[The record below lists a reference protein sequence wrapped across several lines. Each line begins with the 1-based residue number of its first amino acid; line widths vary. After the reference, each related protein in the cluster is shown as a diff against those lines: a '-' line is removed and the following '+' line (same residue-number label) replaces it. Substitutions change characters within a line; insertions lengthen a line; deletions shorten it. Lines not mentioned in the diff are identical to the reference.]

1 MKSGTR
7 FMVKDLVNIEM
18 EWDEVPIEIKNNVE
32 KMFYDY
38 VTNNRFVKGRV
49 PDGKDADGVRWY
61 KKLSTS
67 TFLYL
72 YKLLRIIY

>member
-38 VTNNRFVKGRV
+38 VTNNRFVKGIV
-49 PDGKDADGVRWY
+49 PDGKDADGV
-61 KKLSTS
+61 
-67 TFLYL
+67 
-72 YKLLRIIY
+72 